1 MKFAK
6 GVMIGTLI
14 SAGVALYYTEINKS
28 AGKKIMKQGK
38 RWIKNMGII

>member
-1 MKFAK
+1 MNFAK

-14 SAGVALYYTEINKS
+14 SAGVAFYCTEMNKS

-38 RWIKNMGII
+38 RWIRNMGII